1 MKKII
6 IRTIL
11 AIILLIMLFAGCVAY
26 LAYDRAQ
33 WVCFEDNVIGT
44 YMDVISAVVRYSD
57 KKNAPPSCFKE
68 LIPEYIKEIPKMQNV
83 KSCVYTVDQK
93 SGEWRVT
100 LLVERGSTE
109 REFIFSSDGELTPE
123 EQKRIY
129 TGCHGWVI
137 LRKK

>member
-11 AIILLIMLFAGCVAY
+11 AIIFLIMLFAGCVAY
-26 LAYDRAQ
+26 QIYDRLQ
-33 WVCFEDNVIGT
+33 WFCLEDNVVDT
-44 YMDVISAVVRYSD
+44 YFEVTNAVFKYCDD
-57 KKNAPPSCFKE
+57 KKTPPANLQE
-68 LIPEYIKEIPKMQNV
+68 LIPQYIKEIPKMQNV
-83 KSCVYTVDQK
+83 ESCVYTVDQK

-100 LLVERGSTE
+100 LQVERKRTE